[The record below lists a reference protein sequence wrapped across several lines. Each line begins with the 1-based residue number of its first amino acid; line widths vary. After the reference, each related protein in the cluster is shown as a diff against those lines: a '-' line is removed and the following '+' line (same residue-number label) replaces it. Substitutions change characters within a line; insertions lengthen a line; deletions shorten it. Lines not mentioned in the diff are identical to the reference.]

1 MDNTYGEF
9 QGTELDPAFDFDF
22 EDDQQNDLIPILGFS
37 VALAAVVGAIL
48 VLVGRMRK
56 ATPQERAQEI
66 AQELLDQ
73 AGKGGKKGAKAVTRA
88 VKDAKLGD
96 LLDEALSRARDAAGS
111 VDVGDIA
118 SSMNKRAHKAAKDMD
133 LSALLSE
140 ATEKARD
147 AAGNIDRKNLKK
159 VAHSARKQAESAAS
173 NVSSMAGGLDISN
186 PEKLL
191 DSLKEKLVQAV
202 DAVRSDLAPKAMDA
216 LQGDLLPA
224 AQDAA
229 GAVARRVK
237 EDVVPA
243 AQDAMGKLREDV
255 LPAAQEKAGKLADDY
270 EVGPK
275 AQKMASSARKQASS
289 LSSVMQG
296 LGMAVLDKVLQDIL
310 PEAKKAGGKA
320 VKSAREDVI
329 PAAAQTAGDA
339 AQRVREDVLPRVS
352 DAASQAPDLLAD
364 LLKVAREKVEQALD
378 TVGPVAAD
386 ALDMGKSRASDAAEF
401 GKHRAQNVAGSVR
414 DTRDGVGGALSNAG
428 KGVGNAVGGAVSAT
442 TYATRET
449 TGVLFW
455 LAMLGGMILLIF
467 IPERDK
473 QSEIWNNITQFL
485 GEVREMWHD
494 LQGSDYQLEAP
505 GGNNPTTPG
514 TT

>member
-1 MDNTYGEF
+1 MDDTYGEF

-22 EDDQQNDLIPILGFS
+22 EGDQQNDLIPILGFS
-37 VALAAVVGAIL
+37 AALAAVVGAIL

-66 AQELLDQ
+66 AQEMLDR
-73 AGKGGKKGAKAVTRA
+73 ASKEGKKGAKAMTRA
-88 VKDAKLGD
+88 AKAAKLGD
-96 LLDEALSRARDAAGS
+96 LLDEALNRARDAADS

-118 SSMNKRAHKAAKDMD
+118 SSVNKRARQAAKDMD
-133 LSALLSE
+133 LSSLLGD
-140 ATEKARD
+140 ATEKARQ
-147 AAGNIDRKNLKK
+147 AASNVDSKGLKK
-159 VAHSARKQAESAAS
+159 AVHNVRKQAESAAS
-173 NVSSMAGGLDISN
+173 NVSTVAGGLDTSN

-191 DSLKEKLVQAV
+191 DSLKEKLVQAI

-216 LQGDLLPA
+216 LQGELLPA

-243 AQDAMGKLREDV
+243 AQDAVGKLREDV
-255 LPAAQEKAGKLADDY
+255 IPAAQERAGKLADDY

-275 AQKMASSARKQASS
+275 AQKAASSARKQASS
-289 LSSVMQG
+289 LSGVMQG
-296 LGMAVLDKVLQDIL
+296 LAMSVVDKILQDFL

-320 VKSAREDVI
+320 VQSAREDVI

-339 AQRVREDVLPRVS
+339 AQRVREDVLPKVS
-352 DAASQAPDLLAD
+352 EAASQAPDLLAD
-364 LLKVAREKVEQALD
+364 LLKTAREKVEQALD

-386 ALDMGKSRASDAAEF
+386 ALDIGKSRASDAAEF
-401 GKHRAQNVAGSVR
+401 GKHRAQNVAGNVR
-414 DTRDGVGGALSNAG
+414 DTRDGVSGALSNAG

-467 IPERDK
+467 VPERDK

-485 GEVREMWHD
+485 GEVREMWRD
-494 LQGSDYQLEAP
+494 LQGSEYQLEAP
-505 GGNNPTTPG
+505 GDNNTG
-514 TT
+514 TTQ